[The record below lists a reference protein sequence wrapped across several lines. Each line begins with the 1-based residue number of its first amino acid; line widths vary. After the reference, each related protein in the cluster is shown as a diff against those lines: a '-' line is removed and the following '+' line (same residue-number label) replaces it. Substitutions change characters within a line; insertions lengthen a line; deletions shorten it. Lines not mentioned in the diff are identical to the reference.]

1 MQSYYDI
8 LGIQQTAGN
17 EQIKSA
23 FRRLAKLYH
32 PDKNP
37 QGKDEFERILIAYE
51 TLINPARRRQYDL
64 RLKHGTSMSFN
75 EKRPGSKKQKEWN
88 FSDEE
93 LKRRQYYKEHYKK
106 EYERH
111 SQSAFVPK
119 KNYNEY
125 KYILFAAPIAVGLLM
140 FIINAYEQNKAS
152 ETKKEKMAISI
163 KPVDELKLMDDPFT
177 SYFKKPVYDIE
188 ANRTLEIKNLSG
200 KDAVFVLLTE
210 KGKFLRSDIVKAGF
224 SATVSQLPGVE
235 INIKIYTG
243 KFWKRSKEHKEL
255 KVIGGFTEQESYCKL
270 NTRETNGYSFTIDNE
285 NLKAFEEIT
294 EKEFFVRN

>member
-8 LGIQQTAGN
+8 LGISQTANN

-37 QGKDEFERILIAYE
+37 QGKDQFEKILMAYE
-51 TLINPARRRQYDL
+51 TLINSARRRQYDM
-64 RLKHGTSMSFN
+64 RLKHGVPMGYK
-75 EKRPGSKKQKEWN
+75 EKRTGGKKQKEWN

-106 EYERH
+106 EFERH
-111 SQSAFVPK
+111 SQSTFVPK
-119 KNYNEY
+119 RNYNEY

-152 ETKKEKMAISI
+152 ELKKEKVTVNI

-177 SYFKKPVYDIE
+177 PYFKKPVYDIVS
-188 ANRTLEIKNLSG
+188 NRTLEIKNLSD

-210 KGKFLRSDIVKAGF
+210 KGKFLRSDIVKSGI
-224 SATVSQLPGVE
+224 SATVSQLPGLE
-235 INIKIYTG
+235 INIKLYTG
-243 KFWKRSKEHKEL
+243 KFWKRSKEHKGLE
-255 KVIGGFTEQESYCKL
+255 VIGGFTEQENYCKL
-270 NTRETNGYSFTIDNE
+270 NTRETNGYSFTIDNT

-294 EKEFFVRN
+294 EKEFFARN

>member
-37 QGKDEFERILIAYE
+37 QGKDEFEKILIAYE
-51 TLINPARRRQYDL
+51 TLINSVRRRQYDL
-64 RLKHGTSMSFN
+64 RLKHGTSMGN
-75 EKRPGSKKQKEWN
+75 KEKRSGGKKQKEWS

-106 EYERH
+106 EFERH
-111 SQSAFVPK
+111 RQSTFVPK

-140 FIINAYEQNKAS
+140 FIINAYEQNKAI
-152 ETKKEKMAISI
+152 ELKKENAAVSL

-224 SATVSQLPGVE
+224 SAKVSQLPGVE
-235 INIKIYTG
+235 INIKLYTG
-243 KFWKRSKEHKEL
+243 KFWKRSKEHKGLE
-255 KVIGGFTEQESYCKL
+255 VIGGFTEQESYCKL
-270 NTRETNGYSFTIDNE
+270 NTRETNGYSFTIDDE
-285 NLKAFEEIT
+285 NLKAFEEIN
-294 EKEFFVRN
+294 EKEFFARN

>member
-37 QGKDEFERILIAYE
+37 NGKEQFEKILIAYE
-51 TLINPARRRQYDL
+51 VLINSARRKQYDL
-64 RLKHGTSMSFN
+64 RLKHGTAGSF
-75 EKRPGSKKQKEWN
+75 KSKKSGKQKEWS

-111 SQSAFVPK
+111 AKSTFVPK
-119 KNYNEY
+119 KTYNEY

-140 FIINAYEQNKAS
+140 FIVNTYEQSK
-152 ETKKEKMAISI
+152 T
-163 KPVDELKLMDDPFT
+163 DELKKETIVIEKKTDELKWTDDPFT
-177 SYFKKPVYDIE
+177 AYFKNPVYDIK
-188 ANRTLEIKNLSG
+188 ANWSLVIKNLCT
-200 KDAVFVLLTE
+200 KDLVFALFSE
-210 KGKFLRSDIVKAGF
+210 KGKFLRSDIVKSGF

-235 INIKIYTG
+235 MNMRLYTG
-243 KFWKRSKEHKEL
+243 KFWKRNKAHKDL
-255 KVIGGFTEQESYCKL
+255 SVVGGFTQNENYYILS
-270 NTRETNGYSFTIDNE
+270 TRETNGYSLTLDDE
-285 NLKAFEEIT
+285 TLSGLEEIE
-294 EKEFFVRN
+294 EKDFFKKD

>member
-1 MQSYYDI
+1 LQSYYDI
-8 LGIQQTAGN
+8 LGIQQTADN

-37 QGKDEFERILIAYE
+37 QGKDEFEKILIAYE
-51 TLINPARRRQYDL
+51 TLIDPSRRRQYDL
-64 RLKHGTSMSFN
+64 RLKRGISMDYN
-75 EKRPGSKKQKEWN
+75 EKRSATKKQKEWS

-106 EYERH
+106 EFERH
-111 SQSAFVPK
+111 SKSTIVHK

-125 KYILFAAPIAVGLLM
+125 KYILFAAPIAVGLFM
-140 FIINAYEQNKAS
+140 FIVNAYEQNKAS
-152 ETKKEKMAISI
+152 ELKKEKVTVSL

-177 SYFKKPVYDIE
+177 SYFKNPVYDVN
-188 ANRTLEIKNLSG
+188 ANRTLEIKNISD

-224 SATVSQLPGVE
+224 SAKVSQLPGVE
-235 INIKIYTG
+235 INIKLYTG
-243 KFWKRSKEHKEL
+243 KFWKRSKEHKDLE
-255 KVIGGFTEQESYCKL
+255 VIGGFTEQESYCKL
-270 NTRETNGYSFTIDNE
+270 NTRETNGYSFTIDKE

-294 EKEFFVRN
+294 EKEFFARN